1 MSNSIL
7 IHGSESWFME
17 AKDGVC
23 PGMECSL
30 KKLDGAIL
38 ILKNLH
44 KHQLHDPVDFG

>member
-1 MSNSIL
+1 
-7 IHGSESWFME
+7 ME

-44 KHQLHDPVDFG
+44 KHQLHDPVDFGWYGTKAIALVVEV